1 MDRVCRIPEDAKA
14 GGRRDG
20 LFEQLQVLGAQLQT
34 LVRPSGN
41 VAPGTCQATN
51 DSAPYWIGG
60 KAHDDWYRRGG
71 QLRGKGGRSARGG
84 DEVRLQTDEFEGER
98 GEAICFPLGEP
109 DLKNDVLA
117 GDPAEVAESLLE
129 CQQVGFVTILRSL
142 VEIADPPHL
151 GRLLRLGGERR
162 GEEGAGQAANECA
175 SGNHWITSSARS
187 SSDSGSIAAE
197 SLYRRGSSASST
209 YSMLWGPAILTSIT
223 VSSRVAEKWATP
235 AGITMS
241 SPAPTAL
248 SFVGSHSSP
257 QPIRNV
263 PDSTM
268 ICSAL
273 LCVWGPTV
281 SPAG

>member
-34 LVRPSGN
+34 LVRPSRN
-41 VAPGTCQATN
+41 VAPGTCQATH

-71 QLRGKGGRSARGG
+71 LLRGKGGRSARGG
-84 DEVRLQTDEFEGER
+84 DQVHLQTDEFGGER
-98 GEAICFPLGEP
+98 GETIRFPLSEP

-117 GDPAEVAESLLE
+117 RDPAEVAESLLE

-162 GEEGAGQAANECA
+162 GEETASHSANERA
-175 SGNHWITSSARS
+175 PGDHSMTWSARARRDGGIVRPSALAVLRLITSSNLAGCSTGRS
-187 SSDSGSIAAE
+187 PGLAPLRI
-197 SLYRRGSSASST
+197 LST
-209 YSMLWGPAILTSIT
+209 
-223 VSSRVAEKWATP
+223 
-235 AGITMS
+235 
-241 SPAPTAL
+241 
-248 SFVGSHSSP
+248 
-257 QPIRNV
+257 
-263 PDSTM
+263 
-268 ICSAL
+268 
-273 LCVWGPTV
+273 
-281 SPAG
+281 